1 MLTED
6 NAVNQ
11 QVASELL
18 RDAGLVVDIAE
29 NGRIACDMAVQAW
42 AADEPYH
49 LILMDLQM
57 PVMGGL
63 EATRELRSQPHGAAV
78 PVVAMTANAMASD
91 RERCL
96 VEGMVDFVAKP
107 IEPDALFRALLRWI
121 TPLHADDAGL
131 TALSRSD
138 EEVPG
143 TATDVVVPPIAGLD
157 REAGLR
163 RVRGKIER
171 YTAMMRG
178 FADARADSLIHNRKA
193 LAEQDRSITSRLA
206 HTVKGLAGNIGAT
219 DLAQKS
225 ATVELAEGG
234 SLDAV
239 ALAPMLSQLEDSLKA
254 QVGAIRDALPIDT
267 SVARDASRQVLN
279 STELAAVCKQLF
291 FCWATMMEMK
301 RACWQNTRIC

>member
-1 MLTED
+1 MVAALANAPDAGIAAVLDKPVIQSHLFDKLVHLLGATPSLGATQCEIAPSFVPAALRTIQGARILLTED

-11 QVASELL
+11 QVTSELL

-163 RVRGKIER
+163 RVRGK
-171 YTAMMRG
+171 
-178 FADARADSLIHNRKA
+178 S
-193 LAEQDRSITSRLA
+193 
-206 HTVKGLAGNIGAT
+206 
-219 DLAQKS
+219 
-225 ATVELAEGG
+225 
-234 SLDAV
+234 
-239 ALAPMLSQLEDSLKA
+239 
-254 QVGAIRDALPIDT
+254 
-267 SVARDASRQVLN
+267 SV
-279 STELAAVCKQLF
+279 TPP
-291 FCWATMMEMK
+291 
-301 RACWQNTRIC
+301 